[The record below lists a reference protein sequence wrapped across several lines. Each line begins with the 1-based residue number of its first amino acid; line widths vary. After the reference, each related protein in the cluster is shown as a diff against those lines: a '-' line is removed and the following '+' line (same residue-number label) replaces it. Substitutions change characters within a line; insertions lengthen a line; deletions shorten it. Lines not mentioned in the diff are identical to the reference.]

1 VAGVDVVTVPTA
13 IRDVVTLRAAFPGGA
28 VGQPA
33 GRVAVADLTAA
44 LLDQGTVARD
54 KFAVAALLEQAGAE
68 IRFDAGT
75 HTVDVAAKCLRD
87 DLPLVLSLL
96 AEQLRT
102 PRFDPAEFA
111 KVQRRLAGQLRRDLE
126 EPGVRASVA
135 FARAA
140 FPPSHPNHRA
150 APEDYLADL
159 ERTTLAEVRA
169 FHAATYGTA
178 GARLVAVGDV
188 DDAALDQALAQGFR
202 DWTGGR
208 AWTSPPPA
216 AAPAAARVE
225 RLPLPDKTS
234 VALLIGAPSGLRHR
248 DEDHLAVATG
258 TAVFGSGFFSAR
270 LLDIIRNREG
280 LTYGIGAALG
290 GDTHVDGA
298 WTLQGTFG
306 PELLARGQEST
317 VRELRRF
324 LTAGVTEEELANF
337 KVTLT
342 GSFQL
347 GLATTEGL
355 AGALLACLQRG
366 YGPEWIDAYPGRVE
380 ALTAAQVNAALRRH
394 LDPDRMITVLA
405 GPLP

>member
-1 VAGVDVVTVPTA
+1 VAGLDVVTVPTA

-75 HTVDVAAKCLRD
+75 HTVDVAAKCLRA
-87 DLPLVLSLL
+87 DLPLVVSLL

-208 AWTSPPPA
+208 AWTPPPPA
-216 AAPAAARVE
+216 AAPATARVE

-248 DEDHLAVATG
+248 DADHLAVATG

-394 LDPDRMITVLA
+394 LNPDRMITVLA